1 MTLQFEEV
9 LDKSNGVLVD
19 RDSTPEMIYRARDN
33 PSQTRLAIQ
42 AILFLS
48 QDVLRQ
54 MRQNHKIKNNYLI
67 SVIEEFQVGNNRTWF
82 CKYHK
87 TQVRHQWE
95 KPAPHCIECLD
106 ILSKRYLDELIA
118 KADDNN
124 EDDAGDD
131 PQARQLFKVEK
142 K

>member
-19 RDSTPEMIYRARDN
+19 RDSTPEMIYRAREN

-67 SVIEEFQVGNNRTWF
+67 SVIEDLRLGNSQHEERAAIMLKEMALQRRSIQN
-82 CKYHK
+82 
-87 TQVRHQWE
+87 
-95 KPAPHCIECLD
+95 
-106 ILSKRYLDELIA
+106 
-118 KADDNN
+118 AD
-124 EDDAGDD
+124 
-131 PQARQLFKVEK
+131 RIY
-142 K
+142 